1 MILTL
6 RTLERFPFGRSASC
20 ISISLSCDFCA
31 ILHLPEVPGLDVMV
45 ETDAIGAAKLGD
57 DLHDFL
63 LLLWREQV
71 LAMMVTV
78 VRAIATTEERA
89 NTMTSLSLVSLWDIV
104 IEMGKTP
111 CFLHES
117 LLSEKLALP
126 VLPDHMDLEDE
137 QDYICFIPDEF
148 NS

>member
-1 MILTL
+1 M
-6 RTLERFPFGRSASC
+6 GRL
-20 ISISLSCDFCA
+20 LSE
-31 ILHLPEVPGLDVMV
+31 IPGFDVVV
-45 ETDAIGAAKLGD
+45 ETDAVGAAELGD

-104 IEMGKTP
+104 IEM
-111 CFLHES
+111 C
-117 LLSEKLALP
+117 
-126 VLPDHMDLEDE
+126 
-137 QDYICFIPDEF
+137 
-148 NS
+148 